1 MDWIV
6 RFLAT
11 GFFVGYSP
19 IAPGTMGTLVAF
31 LLYAILPTTV
41 TFYWMLIL
49 CLIIGGTVISHL
61 AENIIGQIDSSK
73 IVIDEICGYFIA
85 MAFLPKTLG
94 LMVVGFFIFRLL
106 DVVKIYPM
114 NKLEIL
120 PGGLG
125 IMLDDIYAGVI
136 TNLVI
141 TNLILHIIHR
151 L

>member
-1 MDWIV
+1 MEWII

-19 IAPGTMGTLVAF
+19 IAPGTMGTLLALV
-31 LLYAILPTTV
+31 LYAILPTTV

-49 CLIIGGTVISHL
+49 FLIIGGTMISHR
-61 AENIIGQIDSSK
+61 AENILAETDSAR
-73 IVIDEICGYFIA
+73 IVIDEMCGYFVA

-94 LMVVGFFIFRLL
+94 LIIVGFLIYRLL
-106 DVVKIYPM
+106 DVVKVYPM
-114 NKLEIL
+114 KKLEL
-120 PGGLG
+120 FPGGLG

-136 TNLVI
+136 TNI
-141 TNLILHIIHR
+141 ILHIIHK

>member
-1 MDWIV
+1 MEWIV

-11 GFFVGYSP
+11 GLFVGYSP
-19 IAPGTMGTLVAF
+19 FAPGSMGTLLAL

-49 CLIIGGTVISHL
+49 FLIIGGTLISHL
-61 AENIIGQIDSSK
+61 AENILGEADSPK

-85 MAFLPKTLG
+85 MAFLPKTVG
-94 LMVVGFFIFRLL
+94 LMIMGFVIYRLL
-106 DVVKIYPM
+106 DVVKIYPAKKFEM
-114 NKLEIL
+114 LT
-120 PGGLG
+120 GGIG

-136 TNLVI
+136 TNL
-141 TNLILHIIHR
+141 ILHIVHR